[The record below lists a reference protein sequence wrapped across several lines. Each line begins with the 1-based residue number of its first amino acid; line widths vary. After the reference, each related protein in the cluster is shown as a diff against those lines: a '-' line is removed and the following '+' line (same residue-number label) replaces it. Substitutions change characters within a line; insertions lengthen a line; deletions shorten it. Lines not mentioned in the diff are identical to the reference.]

1 MEQVI
6 HRYTWIRVATPVL
19 CAGLLALYCEH
30 IRVSPSLTET
40 VRVLFGVVA
49 CTAIAAVLITG
60 ALDLADQSTLELHR
74 FTRLVSRWV
83 YILLYVMAIVR
94 IGFFMLDSSQAR
106 GMHHLQPV
114 VRSPDDFQTYL
125 WSCLVPLWS
134 IRAAVLSDRFRVI
147 SRHRAA
153 LDLTHVNRVP

>member
-1 MEQVI
+1 MEQVMQ
-6 HRYTWIRVATPVL
+6 RYTWMRVATPVL
-19 CAGLLALYCEH
+19 CVGLVALYCEH
-30 IRVSPSLTET
+30 IRASPSLTET
-40 VRVLFGVVA
+40 VRVLFAVVA

-83 YILLYVMAIVR
+83 YILVYVMAAVR
-94 IGFFMLDSSQAR
+94 VVFYLLDSSQGR
-106 GMHHLQPV
+106 EMQHLHEV
-114 VRSPDDFQTYL
+114 VRPPDDFQTYL
-125 WSCLVPLWS
+125 WSCLIPLWL

-153 LDLTHVNRVP
+153 LDLTNVHRAP

>member
-1 MEQVI
+1 MEQER

-19 CAGLLALYCEH
+19 CAGLVALYCEH
-30 IRVSPSLTET
+30 IRVSPPLTET
-40 VRVLFGVVA
+40 VRVLFGVVT

-83 YILLYVMAIVR
+83 YILVYVMATVR
-94 IGFFMLDSSQAR
+94 VGFFLLDSSQAR
-106 GMHHLQPV
+106 GMHPSHPG

-125 WSCLVPLWS
+125 WSCLIPLWL

-153 LDLTHVNRVP
+153 LELTNVNRAP